1 MTTYY
6 KNGFVKHQ
14 KNGVEYRIEEEN
26 LCKQCVRD
34 GNCRIADDYKK
45 WLKVKGRHGLE
56 NLLCGYFALDES
68 SVTNKEEY

>member
-1 MTTYY
+1 MIIYY
-6 KNGFVKHQ
+6 KNIFFTYQ

-45 WLKVKGRHGLE
+45 RMSAKGRHGLE
-56 NLLCGYFALDES
+56 NLLCGYFVLDES
-68 SVTNKEEY
+68 SVTNEEEY